1 MDYNFLNFSLL
12 FYHHSTYYMMN
23 LTSNENEIY
32 GQVKWTY
39 TEGNYTSIHPTPETY
54 HFYNQNK
61 FLTARY

>member
-1 MDYNFLNFSLL
+1 
-12 FYHHSTYYMMN
+12 MMN